1 LENISARAL
10 LERIVSGE
18 PWTPEMADA
27 AASDPNFFRDL
38 VEPLADAFDPTLAA
52 EYVRL
57 FSHIVSDE
65 IPDLRAS
72 DLISRY
78 ERIRH
83 PRKFDGPDPMNVFVL
98 SRVTFGAEVAIT
110 SVVLDAALKR
120 FPSSNIFLVAPK
132 KSWQLFAA
140 NQRVLLLVT
149 PYDRGATLKQKL
161 ALSRA
166 LATPC
171 SGPDTIVVDPD
182 SRLTQLGL
190 VPICPEDRYFYLDT
204 RSLTGPGPL
213 SQITARWMKDTFG
226 VAAKPWIACERDG
239 GIAEITVSLGV
250 GGNMEKRL
258 PDPFE
263 RRLLEMLTATGRN
276 ILIDKGAGGEE
287 TERVE
292 RAIAG
297 LPNVETWQG
306 EFAPFAGSIA
316 RSWLFVGYDS
326 AGQHVAAATGTRLI
340 TIFAGAP
347 NERFFERWRPA
358 GKGHIDVIR
367 SYDRDPGKA
376 LAAVERALASL

>member
-1 LENISARAL
+1 MENISARAL

-98 SRVTFGAEVAIT
+98 SRVTLGAEVAIT

-149 PYDRGATLKQKL
+149 SYDRGATLKQKL

-182 SRLTQLGL
+182 SRLTQ
-190 VPICPEDRYFYLDT
+190 
-204 RSLTGPGPL
+204 
-213 SQITARWMKDTFG
+213 
-226 VAAKPWIACERDG
+226 
-239 GIAEITVSLGV
+239 
-250 GGNMEKRL
+250 
-258 PDPFE
+258 
-263 RRLLEMLTATGRN
+263 
-276 ILIDKGAGGEE
+276 
-287 TERVE
+287 
-292 RAIAG
+292 RA
-297 LPNVETWQG
+297 
-306 EFAPFAGSIA
+306 
-316 RSWLFVGYDS
+316 
-326 AGQHVAAATGTRLI
+326 
-340 TIFAGAP
+340 
-347 NERFFERWRPA
+347 
-358 GKGHIDVIR
+358 
-367 SYDRDPGKA
+367 
-376 LAAVERALASL
+376 